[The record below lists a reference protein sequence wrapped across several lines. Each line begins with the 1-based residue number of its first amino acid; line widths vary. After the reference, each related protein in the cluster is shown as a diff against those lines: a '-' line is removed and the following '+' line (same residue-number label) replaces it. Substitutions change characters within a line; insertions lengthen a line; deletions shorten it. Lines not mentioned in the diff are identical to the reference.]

1 MKYFISAVGALALT
15 TSLAHAGGIE
25 RSGSNYSALF
35 DKGRVMT
42 LGFSNATPSISG
54 SMPIGQV
61 SVPTGNMAESFSTLS
76 FSYKAD
82 VNDKLSYAIFMNTPF
97 GADAHYTAVVYGGLE
112 AHWQSNQLAALLK
125 YQVTDRASVYGG
137 LRYVTSSAKIYIPVE
152 MLVDPV
158 PPNEPF
164 GPYTAS
170 AASDSQLGYVVGA
183 AYEIPDIA
191 LRVGLTYESSITH
204 SFATE
209 ESFGGI
215 AGGTTVPGSTDITLP
230 QSVALDLQT
239 GVAKDTLI
247 FGSVRWTEW
256 SQWHVAPSYYDGV
269 VHDEV
274 TGFANDVITY
284 ELGVGR
290 RINENLS
297 VFARVGYEAPDG
309 KKASRLAPTDG
320 MHSFGIGASWTQ
332 DKVKITG
339 GIEYAKLGDTF
350 DASGTQFTGN
360 SAVGVGVNVAF
371 TF

>member
-1 MKYFISAVGALALT
+1 MKYIISAVGALALT

-54 SMPIGQV
+54 NLAVGPFNFS
-61 SVPTGNMAESFSTLS
+61 TGNMAESFSTLS

-97 GADAHYTAVVYGGLE
+97 GADAHYTTGAYTGLE

-125 YQVTDRASVYGG
+125 YQLTDRASVYGG
-137 LRYVTSSAKIYIPVE
+137 LRYVTSSATIYIPAQ
-152 MLVDPV
+152 MLNPI
-158 PPNEPF
+158 

-209 ESFGGI
+209 ESFGGL
-215 AGGTTVPGSTDITLP
+215 ASGATVPGSTDITLP
-230 QSVALDLQT
+230 QSLALDFQT
-239 GVAKDTLI
+239 GVAKDTLV

-256 SQWHVAPSYYDGV
+256 SQWHVAPSYYDTV
-269 VHDEV
+269 LHDEV
-274 TGFANDVITY
+274 TGFSNDVITY

-309 KKASRLAPTDG
+309 KVASRLAPTDG
-320 MHSFGIGASWTQ
+320 MNSFGIGASWTK

>member
-1 MKYFISAVGALALT
+1 MKYIISAAGALALT
-15 TSLAHAGGIE
+15 TSLAHAGGID

-54 SMPIGQV
+54 SLDLGPF
-61 SVPTGNMAESFSTLS
+61 SLATGNMAESFSTLS

-82 VNDKLSYAIFMNTPF
+82 VNDKLSYAVFMNTPF
-97 GADAHYTAVVYGGLE
+97 GADAHYATGAYTGLE

-125 YQVTDRASVYGG
+125 YQLTDRASVYGG
-137 LRYVTSSAKIYIPVE
+137 LRYVTSSAKIYIPVQ
-152 MLVDPV
+152 MLS
-158 PPNEPF
+158 PPNTPIVI
-164 GPYTAS
+164 GPYTAG

-209 ESFGGI
+209 ESFAGLNGG
-215 AGGTTVPGSTDITLP
+215 ATLAGSTDITLP
-230 QSVALDLQT
+230 QSLALDFQT
-239 GVAKDTLI
+239 GVAKDTLV

-256 SQWHVAPSYYDGV
+256 SQWHVAPGYYDNV
-269 VHDEV
+269 LHDEV
-274 TGFANDVITY
+274 TGFDNDVITY

-297 VFARVGYEAPDG
+297 VFARVGYEASDG
-309 KKASRLAPTDG
+309 KVASRLAPTDG
-320 MHSFGIGASWTQ
+320 MNSFGIGASWTQ

-350 DASGTQFTGN
+350 DASNTQFTGN
-360 SAVGVGVNVAF
+360 SAIGVGVNVAF